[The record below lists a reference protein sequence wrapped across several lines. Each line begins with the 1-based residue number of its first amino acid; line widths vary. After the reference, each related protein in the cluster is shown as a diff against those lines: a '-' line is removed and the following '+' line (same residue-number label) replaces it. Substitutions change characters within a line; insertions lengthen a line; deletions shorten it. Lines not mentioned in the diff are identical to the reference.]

1 MKQLFLL
8 LFACI
13 LLTAC
18 GTYMSCKEYF
28 GVRSTNNIATYPD
41 SLYYQTDALDLHV
54 GTISRPIMKYDFSFD
69 TLSHYRIMVCG
80 DVFFHQNE
88 YSADSMYWDAVIDSV
103 ALKSFYVKK
112 KGFPAEHF
120 SASDKGNR
128 SSGKKSWKKLHIPD
142 SLLLLIREDFY
153 VRMKYTRYRFR
164 KDYQISGIST
174 AYPYELYNS
183 GRNY

>member
-1 MKQLFLL
+1 MRYLIFLFLL
-8 LFACI
+8 IIFYGCSTGI
-13 LLTAC
+13 QC
-18 GTYMSCKEYF
+18 NEYF

-41 SLYYQTDALDLHV
+41 SLYYQTDALDFHV

-80 DVFFHQNE
+80 EVFFHQNE

-103 ALKSFYVKK
+103 ALKSFYVRK
-112 KGFPAEHF
+112 KGFPAELF
-120 SASDKGNR
+120 SASYKGNR
-128 SSGKKSWKKLHIPD
+128 ISGKKSWKRLHIPD
-142 SLLLLIREDFY
+142 SLLLLIREDYY
-153 VRMKYTRYRFR
+153 VRMKYTRFRFR